1 MQVLFES
8 SHPEGAPLRDLVVHR
23 VRFVMR
29 RLAWGVPRARV
40 RLSDDNGP
48 RGGVDKRCLVELSTT
63 HAGTLVFTTV
73 ARDWRTALDHAL
85 ARAARVVVRR
95 LRRRRAHQP
104 AGAAWQPAPRPSAA
118 PPAPRSLTE
127 QAA

>member
-8 SHPEGAPLRDLVVHR
+8 RHPEGAPLRDLAVHR

-48 RGGVDKRCLVELSTT
+48 RGGVDKRCQVELSTT

-73 ARDWRTALDHAL
+73 ARDWRTALDQAL
-85 ARAARVVVRR
+85 ARAARAVVRQ
-95 LRRRRAHQP
+95 LRRQQAQQLGLPAH
-104 AGAAWQPAPRPSAA
+104 PAPRMALAGVGRAA
-118 PPAPRSLTE
+118 
-127 QAA
+127 